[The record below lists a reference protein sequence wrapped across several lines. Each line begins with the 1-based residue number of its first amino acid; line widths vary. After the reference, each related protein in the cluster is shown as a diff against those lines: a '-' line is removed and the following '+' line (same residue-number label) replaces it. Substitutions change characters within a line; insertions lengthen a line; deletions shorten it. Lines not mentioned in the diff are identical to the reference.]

1 MQQETQIILPV
12 IALVVWSLVMWVWM
26 YVTRLPAMKKAKI
39 KPDPHAVNGEQLA
52 TLPAEVRW
60 KADNYTHLMEQPTI
74 FYALVFSVHLIGEGH
89 GLNLWLAWGYVLL
102 RVIHSFVQ
110 TLGNIIEL
118 RFCVFLL
125 STLCLFGLTINAA
138 LALLAYIS
146 SPA

>member
-12 IALVVWSLVMWVWM
+12 IALVGWSLVMWIWM
-26 YVTRLPAMKKAKI
+26 YATRLPAMKKAKI
-39 KPDPHAVNGEQLA
+39 KPDSDAVNGEQLA
-52 TLPAEVRW
+52 TLPAQVRW

-89 GLNLWLAWGYVLL
+89 EVNLWLAWGYVLL

-138 LALLAYIS
+138 LALLA
-146 SPA
+146 